1 MSSQDLKDRAAI
13 APGESGL
20 MLPSLDELSGPA
32 APLSPDAQQAL
43 VRAALDAVFPLPPS
57 SPSSPSWPSSPSTP
71 STPAPPTVPS
81 SPSPTRLWGRR
92 GFLLGGGFALIGA
105 GAVLWQRS
113 AGWRRSTALN
123 RAIEPGQPPPTVA
136 TPTASP
142 AEVGVPAPP
151 PATPLPV
158 ADEPAAAVPP
168 PEPGNPGRAATTR
181 KSGEASDLLLR
192 ANERRRQQ
200 RFPEAAALYQQ
211 VLSRYPGSDAA
222 YVARVSAGMLYVERL
237 RDPARAQR
245 LFQAALKQQPQGS
258 LSEEARLG
266 LADAWRALGNPT
278 EERAALQAFLR
289 HHPAALARPQAER
302 RLQRLEGR

>member
-13 APGESGL
+13 APGESGP
-20 MLPSLDELSGPA
+20 MLPSLDDLSGPA

-57 SPSSPSWPSSPSTP
+57 SPSSPSSPSTP
-71 STPAPPTVPS
+71 STPAPPTAPS

-92 GFLLGGGFALIGA
+92 GFLLGGGFALIAA

-113 AGWRRSTALN
+113 AGLRRSAAVHS
-123 RAIEPGQPPPTVA
+123 AIEPGPPPPTVA
-136 TPTASP
+136 TPTVSP
-142 AEVGVPAPP
+142 AQVGVPAPP
-151 PATPLPV
+151 PEAPLAV
-158 ADEPAAAVPP
+158 ADEPAAAVPT
-168 PEPGNPGRAATTR
+168 PEPGNPGRATTTR

-200 RFPEAAALYQQ
+200 RFPEAVALYQQ

-289 HHPAALARPQAER
+289 NHPAALARPQAER

>member
-1 MSSQDLKDRAAI
+1 MSSQDLKDHAAI
-13 APGESGL
+13 APGESGP
-20 MLPSLDELSGPA
+20 MLPSLDDLSGPA

-57 SPSSPSWPSSPSTP
+57 PSSPSTP
-71 STPAPPTVPS
+71 PT
-81 SPSPTRLWGRR
+81 PSPPAAPSPPRLWGRR
-92 GFLLGGGFALIGA
+92 GFLLGGGVVLIGA
-105 GAVLWQRS
+105 GAALWQRS
-113 AGWRRSTALN
+113 AGSRRTTAVRSALD
-123 RAIEPGQPPPTVA
+123 PGPSPTTVA
-136 TPTASP
+136 TPTVSP
-142 AEVGVPAPP
+142 AEVGVPAAPP
-151 PATPLPV
+151 STPLPA
-158 ADEPAAAVPP
+158 ADEPAAAVPTA
-168 PEPGNPGRAATTR
+168 EPGNPGRAATAR

-245 LFQAALKQQPQGS
+245 LFQAALKQQPRGA
-258 LSEEARLG
+258 LNEEARLG
-266 LADAWRALGNPT
+266 LADAWRALDNPT